1 MQDFQIIF
9 EADSDVSE
17 EVDLALDYFDHFQND
32 GHDLADLMRGMLH
45 AIAMI
50 AEQDGETIQ

>member
-1 MQDFQIIF
+1 MQDFEIVF
-9 EADSDVSE
+9 EADSDVDD
-17 EVDLALDYFDHFQND
+17 EVNLALDYFEHFQDD

-50 AEQDGETIQ
+50 AEQDGETVQ